1 MANQGGENYRVY
13 VIVAVVCSVVLFF
26 SFVVLYSC
34 LYGVKPNSNTHNDS
48 NDSRENQIS
57 EEDKK
62 KLEKVHDEGLQT
74 LSSRKISTKTDEQ
87 VTEIIENVIESNQ
100 NNLSYFDEE
109 KYDQEKINVY
119 KTKTAK
125 FLTHLIKGGM
135 DQ

>member
-125 FLTHLIKGGM
+125 FLTHLQI
-135 DQ
+135 